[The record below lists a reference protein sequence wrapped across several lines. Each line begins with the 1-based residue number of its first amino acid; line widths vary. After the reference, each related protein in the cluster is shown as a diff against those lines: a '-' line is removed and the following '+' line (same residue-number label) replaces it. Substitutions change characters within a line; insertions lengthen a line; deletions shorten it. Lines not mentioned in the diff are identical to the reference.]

1 MLVVFGSMALDTIH
15 TPAKIIRNSLGGA
28 ASFAGISASFF
39 VDTGLIGVVG
49 TDFPKR
55 YMNALAERLD
65 LRGLH
70 TVRGKTFRYEGRY
83 DETMTE
89 RDTLNTK
96 LNVLEGFEATVPDDY
111 RDAQFVYLS
120 NNDPD
125 QNASIISE
133 FDSVKFSM
141 CDTID
146 FWINTKRDAVIKMIG
161 KVNAIV
167 INYEEARLLTKE
179 HNAVK
184 CAKKIMSWGA
194 EYVIIKKAE
203 HGSLMFFED
212 VVFPS
217 AGFSLEDV
225 LDPTGAGD
233 SFAGAMMG
241 YLASKNSTALSRIKR
256 GVVYGNV
263 LGSFAV
269 EGYGLERLLKLGK
282 SEIEERAKAYHDMIR
297 F

>member
-1 MLVVFGSMALDTIH
+1 MLAVFGSMALDTIH
-15 TPAKIIRNSLGGA
+15 TPAKVIRNSLGGA
-28 ASFAGISASFF
+28 ASFAGIAASFF
-39 VDTGLIGVVG
+39 TDTGLIGVVG
-49 TDFPKR
+49 TDFPKKYR
-55 YMNALAERLD
+55 DILAGRMD

-70 TVRGKTFRYEGRY
+70 TVRGRTFRYEGRY

-89 RDTLNTK
+89 RDTLSTK
-96 LNVLEGFEATVPDDY
+96 LNVLEGFEPAVPDEY
-111 RDAQFVYLS
+111 RDARFVYLS
-120 NNDPD
+120 NNDPE

-146 FWINTKRDAVIKMIG
+146 FWINTKRDSVIKMIG
-161 KVNAIV
+161 RVNAVV

-194 EYVIIKKAE
+194 EYAIIKKAE

-212 VVFPS
+212 MVFPS

-241 YLASKNSTALSRIKR
+241 YLASKNSAALSRIKR
-256 GVVYGNV
+256 GVAYGNV

-269 EGYGLERLLKLGK
+269 EGYGLERLLRLDRT
-282 SEIEERAKAYHDMIR
+282 EIEERIKAYRSMIR